1 MGQLVFQ
8 ATAGG
13 QVALVGPNPTSNF
26 SLNVPAVNGN
36 LVTTGDT
43 GTVTNTMLAS
53 SAYTAPGTIGSGTP
67 NSGAFTTLSASSTV
81 SGTGF
86 STYLASP
93 PAIGGTSPSTG
104 KFTSITNTGLT
115 ATQVIYATTGGLETS
130 SSNLTFSGTVLTTP
144 TISSPSATAFTLQS
158 AGTTAVT
165 IDTSQNV
172 GIGTTSPSNKVEVTG
187 AVKINAAA
195 NGTRSLYFGPSGGN
209 YAAITY
215 DDSAGSL
222 ALGTIYG
229 YPLIFN
235 TNNAERMRIDS
246 SGNVG
251 IGTSTIGTKLN
262 VLLGTSY
269 TIGSNWNTSVV
280 TFGQAISSGG
290 VAGGA
295 LGVSFDTTNGATLSS
310 LNPGVSW
317 YQMQLAGTYIAFR
330 TGGSATEAARIDG
343 SGNLL
348 VGTTAAFSSGLTCI
362 AFDGSAKNGLNIKT
376 TYSSTGSGYIGFYN
390 SAGTQTGYISQNGTT
405 TVNYVT
411 SSDYRLK
418 ENIVPLTD
426 ALVKVAKLKPVTYTW
441 KDTNLSLIHI

>member
-1 MGQLVFQ
+1 M
-8 ATAGG
+8 
-13 QVALVGPNPTSNF
+13 
-26 SLNVPAVNGN
+26 
-36 LVTTGDT
+36 
-43 GTVTNTMLAS
+43 AS
-53 SAYTAPGTIGSGTP
+53 I
-67 NSGAFTTLSASSTV
+67 L
-81 SGTGF
+81 
-86 STYLASP
+86 
-93 PAIGGTSPSTG
+93 
-104 KFTSITNTGLT
+104 
-115 ATQVIYATTGGLETS
+115 
-130 SSNLTFSGTVLTTP
+130 
-144 TISSPSATAFTLQS
+144 S
-158 AGTTAVT
+158 AGTSSGTALNLSGDTSGILQLASNNGTVGLT
-165 IDTSQNV
+165 MDTSQNV
-172 GIGTTSPSNKVEVTG
+172 GIGTSSPASKLNVSNSANSATSITITNTNGGASAVANTKYTNSASTHEFGILPTGYGGYGVLTAGSAYVYAGNNQALEFAVDNNYMAFGTGTG
-187 AVKINAAA
+187 A
-195 NGTRSLYFGPSGGN
+195 T
-209 YAAITY
+209 
-215 DDSAGSL
+215 
-222 ALGTIYG
+222 
-229 YPLIFN
+229 
-235 TNNAERMRIDS
+235 ERMRIDS

-251 IGTSTIGTKLN
+251 IGTTATGTKLN

-269 TIGSNWNTSVV
+269 TIGSNWNSSVA
-280 TFGQAISSGG
+280 TFGQATSSGG
-290 VAGGA
+290 IAGGA

-441 KDTNLSLIHI
+441 KDTNNEIGEGFIAHELQEVCPLAVSGEKDEVNEDGSIKAQGIDPSKIIGLLTAAIQEQQALITTLQTQVAALQAKVGA